1 MATPGV
7 HSRLVVL
14 LSLGGCCGL
23 VLGRATPWHLS
34 LSTGQAPDEDPQ
46 RKQPDTPFA
55 SLCLSFIPHEPALG
69 PLVGVPGGDV
79 SAKAHRRHQ
88 GPCPLTSC
96 RELSNL
102 GSPPR
107 GGGEGEWD
115 PTKCALAMRIAASE
129 RGTCGGGAPRTP
141 SSSPRGPASAPG
153 ESEEGP
159 RSCLIG
165 EQLPSREA
173 IPFRL
178 QTASPAACTSPA
190 PLGGLRKL

>member
-1 MATPGV
+1 MRTHKGNNQTPRL
-7 HSRLVVL
+7 HLCACHSFLMSRLWA
-14 LSLGGCCGL
+14 LSWGCLEGMC
-23 VLGRATPWHLS
+23 P
-34 LSTGQAPDEDPQ
+34 E
-46 RKQPDTPFA
+46 
-55 SLCLSFIPHEPALG
+55 
-69 PLVGVPGGDV
+69 
-79 SAKAHRRHQ
+79 AHRRHQ

-107 GGGEGEWD
+107 GGREGEWD

>member
-79 SAKAHRRHQ
+79 SGSPQATSRALPPDVLPGALQPGLPSQRRRRGRVGPHQVCPGDAHRCVRAGHV
-88 GPCPLTSC
+88 
-96 RELSNL
+96 
-102 GSPPR
+102 R
-107 GGGEGEWD
+107 GWG
-115 PTKCALAMRIAASE
+115 TKNSVQQ
-129 RGTCGGGAPRTP
+129 
-141 SSSPRGPASAPG
+141 SSW
-153 ESEEGP
+153 
-159 RSCLIG
+159 SCLCTW
-165 EQLPSREA
+165 RE
-173 IPFRL
+173 
-178 QTASPAACTSPA
+178 
-190 PLGGLRKL
+190 